1 MPNIIGTRGTS
12 SFGASGTGERM
23 YDVSSHVFLLDP
35 GNNALLTML
44 TNIGKVSDGVTW
56 KGSPLKKKAV
66 IDPVFKEFEDSFGA
80 SKTQLD
86 GAISATSTTS
96 IKVDDAS
103 IFTPNDIAIAV
114 HSTGA
119 EEQMLVTAVNT
130 STQTL
135 TVTRGFGTSALSSIA
150 DNSYIY
156 IIGNAS
162 EEGAS
167 TPTSNATAKTTQ
179 TNYTQIF
186 RTSYALTNT
195 EISTQMYTGDESKY
209 QNTKQGIEHALDIE
223 RAFWFGNQNSATGS
237 GGQLIRTTGGI
248 VERINELGSSYIQD
262 ESSSSLTEAEFIA
275 FLKKGFQHGSTNKYL
290 FCSGTVLQAINGFA
304 SGSLQITPKDKTYG
318 VQISTYL
325 SSWGAVNLVY
335 NPLFVDD
342 YDGMAVLLD
351 FDTLEYNY
359 LSANGKNRDTK
370 LYTNRQAPGVDGE
383 INEYITECGL
393 ARHNFQK
400 NALLKGVT
408 G

>member
-1 MPNIIGTRGTS
+1 MTQIIGQRGTS
-12 SFGASGTGERM
+12 SFGSGGTGERM
-23 YDVSSHVFLLDP
+23 YDVSSQVFLLDP

-44 TNIGKVSDGVTW
+44 TNIGRVSDGVTW
-56 KGSPLKKKAV
+56 KGSPLKKKGV
-66 IDPVFKEFEDSFGA
+66 IDPEFKEFEDSYGA
-80 SKTQLD
+80 SKSQLN
-86 GAISATSTTS
+86 GAISSASSTSVT
-96 IKVDDAS
+96 VDDAS
-103 IFTPNDIAIAV
+103 IFTPNDVIVAV
-114 HSTGA
+114 HSTGT

-130 STQTL
+130 STNVL
-135 TVTRGFGTSALSSIA
+135 TVTRGFGTTALSSIA
-150 DNSYIY
+150 DNSYVY
-156 IIGNAS
+156 IVGNAS
-162 EEGAS
+162 EEGSS
-167 TPTSNATAKTTQ
+167 TPTSNATAKTAQ

-195 EISTQMYTGDESKY
+195 EMATQMYTGDESKF

-223 RAFWFGNQNSATGS
+223 RAFWFGNKVEATGA
-237 GGQLIRTTGGI
+237 GGQAVRATGGI
-248 VERINELGSSYIQD
+248 IERINELGSSYIQD

-325 SSWGAVNLVY
+325 SSWGSVNLVY
-335 NPLFVDD
+335 NPLFVQD

-359 LSANGKNRDTK
+359 LNANGKNRDTK
-370 LYTNRQAPGVDGE
+370 LYINRQAPGVDGE
-383 INEYITECGL
+383 INEYLTECGL
-393 ARHNFQK
+393 GRHNFQK

-408 G
+408 S